1 MCLHVRL
8 QAEAGVGAPVG
19 LDPRLSGLVESW
31 AEGYADWGQLCAST
45 RSLGG
50 KNEMIRLFEK
60 K

>member
-1 MCLHVRL
+1 VRL